1 MLEHIRMLF
10 DTTISTKECLEDV
23 IGTLTDTVKRGN
35 RNPFKALAPER
46 AFFQASQSIRWGRV
60 ELAEGDLLR
69 KDMQEYA
76 ANRAKTFTIPIPDMV
91 ARSTPKCQLPAQ
103 RLWDSRAKARFC
115 ALRLVFEPT
124 SGLRRRVLKTY

>member
-46 AFFQASQSIRWGRV
+46 AFFQASQSIRWDALNWQKVTCFARTC
-60 ELAEGDLLR
+60 R
-69 KDMQEYA
+69 SMQPIGQ
-76 ANRAKTFTIPIPDMV
+76 KPSLPIPDMV